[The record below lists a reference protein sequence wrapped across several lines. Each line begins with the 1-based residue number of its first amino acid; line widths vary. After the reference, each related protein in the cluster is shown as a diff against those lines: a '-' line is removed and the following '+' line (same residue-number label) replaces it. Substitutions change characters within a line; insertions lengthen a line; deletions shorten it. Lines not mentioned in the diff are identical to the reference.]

1 MSRRLSLSFI
11 FVLLLVLGSEYAQA
25 QDYSTYNQ
33 QLVDEHIYGG
43 MPGYDNIYIRQAY
56 ILSYNHQHRIPNWV
70 AYHVKPGYTETVPR
84 YGVFSTYRVDKNIPN
99 PVTDS
104 EYQNLYAEGEGYVRG
119 HMAPFNISGGDRD
132 GDGLLAVRDTNGDG
146 KIDRFDMQGRELW
159 EFAEDAD
166 ELSRVYEI
174 NFLSNI
180 TPQDA
185 DGFNGGSGIWRDLE
199 RYIQRKLVE
208 EQEKEVW
215 VYAGTILGKGE
226 MKKVGPDKDITV
238 PPMFYK
244 IVIRNDDQGKPK
256 VLAFLLPHH
265 RVAHGDIQDFL
276 VSVDIIEALT
286 GLDFFS
292 DMDDDTEAEL
302 EAIDTWVNWSN
313 F

>member
-1 MSRRLSLSFI
+1 MSRRLFCILAAMLFL
-11 FVLLLVLGSEYAQA
+11 FAGHAGAQN
-25 QDYSTYNQ
+25 YSDFNR

-43 MPGYDNIYIRQAY
+43 MPGFDNIYIRQAY

-70 AYHVKPGYTETVPR
+70 AYHIKPGYTQTVPR
-84 YGVFSTYRVDKNIPN
+84 YGVFSSYRVDKNIPN
-99 PVTDS
+99 PVTDAD
-104 EYQNLYAEGEGYVRG
+104 YQDFYAEGEGFVRG

-132 GDGLLAVRDTNGDG
+132 GDGLLGVIDNNGDG
-146 KIDRFDMQGRELW
+146 RIDRLDMQGMELW

-174 NFLSNI
+174 NYLSNI

-199 RYIQRKLVE
+199 RYIQQKLVE
-208 EQEKEVW
+208 DQEKEVW
-215 VYAGTILGKGE
+215 VYAGTVLGKGE

-244 IVIRNDDQGKPK
+244 IVIRNDNGAQDKPV

-276 VSVDIIEALT
+276 VSVNIIEALT
-286 GLDFFS
+286 GLDFFREL
-292 DMDDDTEAEL
+292 DDEVEAEL
-302 EAIDTWVNWSN
+302 EATDTWENWGD

>member
-1 MSRRLSLSFI
+1 MSKRLFIALSAAI
-11 FVLLLVLGSEYAQA
+11 LLFLYADRVQA
-25 QDYSTYNQ
+25 QNYSDYNQ

-43 MPGYDNIYIRQAY
+43 MPGYDNILIRQAY
-56 ILSYNHQHRIPNWV
+56 IISYNHQHRIPNWV
-70 AYHVKPGYTETVPR
+70 AYHIVPDYLRTVPR
-84 YGVFSTYRVDKNIPN
+84 YGIFSNYRVDKNIPN
-99 PVTDS
+99 PVTDAD
-104 EYQNLYAEGEGYVRG
+104 YQDLYAGGEGYVRG

-132 GDGLLAVRDTNGDG
+132 GDGLLGVIDNNGDG
-146 KIDRFDMQGRELW
+146 KIDRFDMQGMELW
-159 EFAEDAD
+159 EYAEDAD

-174 NFLSNI
+174 NYLSNI
-180 TPQDA
+180 VPQDA

-215 VYAGTILGKGE
+215 VFAGTVLGKGE
-226 MKKVGPDKDITV
+226 MKKVGPNKDITV

-244 IVIRNDDQGKPK
+244 IVIQNDTEGNPK

-286 GLDFFS
+286 GLDFFRELE
-292 DMDDDTEAEL
+292 DDIETEL
-302 EAIDTWVNWSN
+302 EATDTWENWAG